1 MNGLRVKDVNDL
13 HINFQTQQTQV
24 SNILVFFRHRQEIES
39 MVAAKKMDKI
49 RATKRKTKSDAVID
63 CCHRND
69 IRIKTGPKILYV
81 FKLIS
86 KSTRTDRGRS
96 LEVKKNDRLSSAN
109 NRQWRFILM
118 S

>member
-24 SNILVFFRHRQEIES
+24 SNILFFFRHRQEIES
-39 MVAAKKMDKI
+39 MVAAKD

-69 IRIKTGPKILYV
+69 IRINTK
-81 FKLIS
+81 
-86 KSTRTDRGRS
+86 
-96 LEVKKNDRLSSAN
+96 
-109 NRQWRFILM
+109 M
-118 S
+118 